1 MNGYLSPHSNQPL
14 SSSPNVFRNGFQV
27 ESLSLSL
34 FSLNSFIFFTCPPII
49 CIPTCSCW
57 VSLDYSLAI
66 TMIRLNIIRYFC
78 DEPQRCYWNLTAER
92 DMQHG
97 WLVLI
102 WFGNLDARR
111 KWELTSSLIFS
122 LFLFISFFLE
132 DFSVWPDA
140 VAMRLFK
147 RRVSDPAPQL
157 VSLAAINSEMDQAG
171 GSRVTANNRRYS
183 NSSDDYADYQT
194 VTAMPAMVVVDD
206 APRKRK
212 SISIHVY
219 LFYLSHLLLFKRT
232 QRVLCCP

>member
-1 MNGYLSPHSNQPL
+1 MAISRHTATSLCLLLLMYSEMGFKLR
-14 SSSPNVFRNGFQV
+14 VF
-27 ESLSLSL
+27 SL
-34 FSLNSFIFFTCPPII
+34 FSLNSFIFFHVPAHHTLY
-49 CIPTCSCW
+49 IPTCSCW

-66 TMIRLNIIRYFC
+66 TMIRLNIIRYFG

-111 KWELTSSLIFS
+111 KWELTSSFNIFP
-122 LFLFISFFLE
+122 FIFWE

-212 SISIHVY
+212 SISISTYVII
-219 LFYLSHLLLFKRT
+219 LFVSSSI
-232 QRVLCCP
+232 V